1 MKREKKF
8 IHNLWLLITTTLAL
22 IACPTTFFLAIV
34 AEDVVER
41 VICLIMCILT
51 FAWLYMFELA
61 NGYFKGE

>member
-1 MKREKKF
+1 MRKQKF
-8 IHNLWLLITTTLAL
+8 IHDLWLIVTTTLAL

-41 VICLIMCILT
+41 VICLIICILA

-61 NGYFKGE
+61 NGYPKGE

>member
-1 MKREKKF
+1 MRRQKF
-8 IHNLWLLITTTLAL
+8 IHDLWLIVTTTLAL

-41 VICLIMCILT
+41 VICLIICILA

-61 NGYFKGE
+61 NGYFKVE